1 VQKYDGIFFKSKQER
16 KQDEEEKTGY
26 SAYASQFKQIDQK

>member
-1 VQKYDGIFFKSKQER
+1 VQKHDGIFSNSKQER

-26 SAYASQFKQIDQK
+26 SAYESQFKQIDQK

>member
-1 VQKYDGIFFKSKQER
+1 VQKHDGIFSKSKQER
-16 KQDEEEKTGY
+16 KKEEKTGY